1 LIENLA
7 ITEKTPSELE
17 GVFFCSSC
25 LAIGNATGNTALSSS
40 WSELDIVPG
49 LFGDLLL
56 RQCSAHLVS
65 SRIADSGQIGLMPGR
80 LIGELLAIAPILHLQ
95 RFAIKGLALDL
106 TIRDP
111 PYFAGIDHTADVL
124 VITSISQGVEPIAC
138 PEPCRQQPSVLL

>member
-1 LIENLA
+1 
-7 ITEKTPSELE
+7 
-17 GVFFCSSC
+17 
-25 LAIGNATGNTALSSS
+25 
-40 WSELDIVPG
+40 
-49 LFGDLLL
+49 LLL
-56 RQCSAHLVS
+56 RQCSAHLIS